1 MEIVLILIF
10 MALLFFF
17 YKSQQKLK
25 IKNSASKKIEI
36 IQNYEQELKILLHKF
51 ENDKTKQIEEKK
63 AFLQNCNSELSRNI
77 FFSNEEAIK
86 VIEKLLKI

>member
-10 MALLFFF
+10 FILLIFF
-17 YKSQQKLK
+17 YKSQQKHK
-25 IKNSASKKIEI
+25 IKNNDIKRLEI
-36 IQNYEQELKILLHKF
+36 IQDYEKQLKILLKKF
-51 ENDKTKQIEEKK
+51 ENDKTKQLEEKK
-63 AFLQNCNSELSRNI
+63 IYLQNCNSELSRNI

>member
-10 MALLFFF
+10 IALLFFF
-17 YKSQQKLK
+17 YKSQQKLR

-36 IQNYEQELKILLHKF
+36 IQNYEKQLKILLIKF
-51 ENDKTKQIEEKK
+51 ENDKAKQLEEKK